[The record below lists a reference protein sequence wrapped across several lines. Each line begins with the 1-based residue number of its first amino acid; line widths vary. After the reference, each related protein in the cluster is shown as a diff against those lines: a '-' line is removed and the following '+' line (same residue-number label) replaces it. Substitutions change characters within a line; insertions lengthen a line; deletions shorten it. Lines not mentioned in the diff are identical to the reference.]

1 MRGAPR
7 ELADRNLLRDNRI
20 YVACQTTDDLPYVI
34 AHAGE
39 ESIIVGT
46 DYGHADYSNDME
58 AIATLAKE
66 GVLATGV
73 GEKIL
78 SDNPRR
84 LYGL

>member
-1 MRGAPR
+1 MSGCRRQRR
-7 ELADRNLLRDNRI
+7 ELWRGTA
-20 YVACQTTDDLPYVI
+20 YVI

-66 GVLATGV
+66 GVLAAGV